1 MTVSDDPDLPAR
13 LRVVAWLFIA
23 VGVYAIG
30 ESILAMME
38 GTFAFDLG
46 MLFPVVG
53 YGLLR
58 RKSLA
63 HTCALGVAAW
73 IYAVG
78 IPVAALIAGVMW
90 RQGKGTV
97 HVEMLG
103 PDALWN
109 AVGATEVTAV
119 IVSTVAALVTV
130 CLAVWTIRM
139 LRRDD
144 IRRLF
149 DRSPE
154 DSSASAGAV

>member
-1 MTVSDDPDLPAR
+1 MTVSDDLDLPAR

-30 ESILAMME
+30 ESILAMTD

-46 MLFPVVG
+46 MLFPLVG

-58 RKSLA
+58 RKALA
-63 HTCALGVAAW
+63 RTCALGVAW
-73 IYAVG
+73 IYAAG
-78 IPVAALIAGVMW
+78 IPVAALIASVMW
-90 RQGKGTV
+90 GQGKGTV

-103 PDALWN
+103 PDALWR
-109 AVGATEVTAV
+109 AVGATTTTAV

-130 CLAVWTIRM
+130 CLAVWTIRV

-144 IRRLF
+144 IRRVF
-149 DRSPE
+149 DRL
-154 DSSASAGAV
+154 SASSPASADAS

>member
-1 MTVSDDPDLPAR
+1 MTVSDDIDRPTR
-13 LRVVAWLFIA
+13 LRIVAWLFIA

-30 ESILAMME
+30 ESILAMTE

-58 RKSLA
+58 RKALA
-63 HTCALGVAAW
+63 HTCALGVAW

-90 RQGKGTV
+90 GQGKGTV

-130 CLAVWTIRM
+130 CLAVWTIRV

-144 IRRLF
+144 IRRFF
-149 DRSPE
+149 DWAPE
-154 DSSASAGAV
+154 TSSASAGAV